1 MRSSIVCSSTPK
13 FWRDSVAN
21 TKVILASALA
31 AAALLPTSASAANNP
46 GRTCAEAGNMEL
58 ASRGACASSVAR
70 GELSTAAYVANCKTL
85 EPDFAAQNAT
95 GRPYPYSFY
104 GNPAYTANNRSDC
117 VLFLRAFHTGQ
128 LPPGPGA

>member
-1 MRSSIVCSSTPK
+1 LRT
-13 FWRDSVAN
+13 

-85 EPDFAAQNAT
+85 EPDFAAQNGT

-117 VLFLRAFHTGQ
+117 VFFLRAFHTGQ